1 MVSHVYSSEDAHKDV
16 QALLVEHT
24 KNPESD
30 AELKNRLPEIVST
43 FGTNKSVVEITE
55 DLKRHQHSTDT
66 AGMVLIIDYDVLMH
80 CFTQSPPCHDFLRT
94 AIVCFNQ
101 QIG

>member
-1 MVSHVYSSEDAHKDV
+1 MVFHVYSSEDAHKDV

-30 AELKNRLPEIVST
+30 AELKKHLPEIVST

-55 DLKRHQHSTDT
+55 DLKRHQHSPDT
-66 AGMVLIIDYDVLMH
+66 AGIVFIIDYNVLMH
-80 CFTQSPPCHDFLRT
+80 CLTQSTSMP
-94 AIVCFNQ
+94 
-101 QIG
+101 